1 VEFLARTAVDSLK
14 ALEML
19 CEIAVR
25 LGDNPKSHFSSVLGA
40 KMRITILELIN
51 NSSVVGV
58 QYGTE
63 SVSVNIAT
71 LTGGQSYWDMVHS
84 RPLSSRE
91 DPLAVFLGSEDSI
104 SNILEARVRFPLEPL
119 PFLEISRALAA
130 CRSLLGVTGAKTII
144 EYLEN
149 IPSFTYTLPD
159 GFSGYETI
167 NEEQNNNS
175 IQLTQNVE
183 LFEPRRK
190 PIRGYQDQTLALVK
204 IDPDFCIPAG
214 TYGRIVSN
222 ESGPRVAYLF
232 HEYSGFKYLG
242 KLLETFVPAS
252 DMVDATTGDFADRDS
267 VSGILSL
274 FAHLVHSLAISNVSL
289 DGFVE
294 ALRILEI
301 ASSGLSR
308 NRDIISV
315 VFDIFEEELQT
326 QSVAFG
332 SEVSLDLLNSCVQ
345 LIHALTLVAPG
356 RVWPLLARSS
366 LLDLGR
372 GSGKLASIVGSVEL
386 VSGRYDFLIACTHL
400 YEVLVKDLAVN
411 AVIRRNK
418 GKLTARFAKQERLGT
433 DVPDQILSKVLLS
446 FTRYLVDV
454 IESSCSWKFLDP
466 NDNRQL
472 RRIVTSTFDNIL
484 KYAYGIEDSVSD
496 TSDSTVELAS
506 DSSAPAKFFVSK
518 TTSKKQ
524 EPRAA
529 SLRLMTPFEAAATY
543 IMDSFMSISY
553 GTLRAQPILRAFH
566 DGFRNPDSP
575 SFVNETRLC
584 VDQVLCSLSL
594 SKTLLEVGILLEKP
608 ASQFEGQLFKASPL
622 VARLYAVNESYQV
635 PVVALFEALIV
646 SASINTT
653 DPPSL
658 LGHLGSYTSKNF
670 LHAISGI
677 DKSLSRND
685 NFAFVMR
692 FVSKVLSCRQQWFA
706 KYLLSGKSS
715 KAALETATSSNP
727 LVALDKSPLTT
738 AFEAFEKVEDMPASE
753 AIQILDFISAAQ
765 NFWPWSTYDSD
776 KHSSFIQT
784 ISEYVGTL
792 APIQQSTSL
801 EDSISAAYQTRMVAY
816 IAEILAMHLFHSRQM
831 GIKLSTKDIVPNLD
845 YFIRFA
851 VKVPKVMEYN
861 SSLHG
866 NLKRNFEARYTG
878 CKLLDFRRTT
888 LQTRKFGSEYF
899 YDLALAD
906 KMLSFDQAW
915 GTKHGFKKEV
925 EKANV
930 NLSCVDAQIVSH
942 FRLC

>member
-1 VEFLARTAVDSLK
+1 
-14 ALEML
+14 ML
-19 CEIAVR
+19 CEIASQ
-25 LGDNPKSHFSSVLGA
+25 LGDNPKSHFSNVLGA

-63 SVSVNIAT
+63 SVSVNIAA
-71 LTGGQSYWDMVHS
+71 LNGGQSYWDIVDS
-84 RPLSSRE
+84 RPLSARD
-91 DPLAVFLGSEDSI
+91 DPLAVFLGSEDLV
-104 SNILEARVRFPLEPL
+104 SNIIEARVRFPLEPL

-130 CRSLLGVTGAKTII
+130 CRSVLGVNGARTIV
-144 EYLEN
+144 EFLES
-149 IPSFTYTLPD
+149 IPTFTYTLPD
-159 GFSGYETI
+159 GFSGYETT

-175 IQLTQNVE
+175 IRLTQTVE

-190 PIRGYQDQTLALVK
+190 TNRGYQDQSSALMTM
-204 IDPDFCIPAG
+204 DPDFCIPAG

-222 ESGPRVAYLF
+222 ETGPRVAYLF

-242 KLLETFVPAS
+242 KLLETFIPAS
-252 DMVDATTGDFADRDS
+252 DMLDATTGDFIDRDS
-267 VSGILSL
+267 ASGVLSL
-274 FAHLVHSLAISNVSL
+274 FAHILHALAKSSTTI
-289 DGFVE
+289 DGPTE

-301 ASSGLSR
+301 ASSGLNR

-326 QSVAFG
+326 QSVTFG
-332 SEVSLDLLNSCVQ
+332 SEVLLDLLKSCVEF
-345 LIHALTLVAPG
+345 IHALTLVTPS
-356 RVWPLLARSS
+356 RVWPLLARSN

-386 VSGRYDFLIACTHL
+386 ATGRYEFLLACTHL
-400 YEVLVKDLAVN
+400 YEALVEDLVVN
-411 AVIRRNK
+411 AATRRNR
-418 GKLTARFAKQERLGT
+418 GKLSARFSKQEKRG
-433 DVPDQILSKVLLS
+433 VEIPEQILSKVLLS

-454 IESSCSWKFLDP
+454 VESSCSWKFHDL

-472 RRIVTSTFDNIL
+472 LKTITSTFDKVL
-484 KYAYGIEDSVSD
+484 KYSYGIEDSESD
-496 TSDSTVELAS
+496 TSDLTIEPTS
-506 DSSAPAKFFVSK
+506 DSSAPPKFFVSK
-518 TTSKKQ
+518 TTSKEQ
-524 EPRAA
+524 E
-529 SLRLMTPFEAAATY
+529 SKVTNLRLMASFEAAATY
-543 IMDSFMSISY
+543 ITDSFLSISS
-553 GTLRAQPILRAFH
+553 GTLRVQPILRAFD
-566 DGFRNPDSP
+566 DGFRNPDTKL
-575 SFVNETRLC
+575 FINESRLC
-584 VDQVLCSLSL
+584 VDQVMCTLEF
-594 SKTLLEVGILLEKP
+594 SKTLLQVGSLLEKP
-608 ASQFEGQLFKASPL
+608 PSQLESRLFKASPL
-622 VARLYAVNESYQV
+622 IARLYAVNESYRV

-692 FVSKVLSCRQQWFA
+692 FMSKVLSCRQQWFA

-715 KAALETATSSNP
+715 KNAQETAGANP
-727 LVALDKSPLTT
+727 LMVLDKPPLTT
-738 AFEAFEKVEDMPASE
+738 AFEAFTKVEDMPASE
-753 AIQILDFISAAQ
+753 AIHLLDFISSAQ
-765 NFWPWSTYDSD
+765 NFWPWSTYESD
-776 KHSSFIQT
+776 KHDGFIKT

-792 APIQQSTSL
+792 APIQQSSSL

-831 GIKLSTKDIVPNLD
+831 GKKSLAKDLIPNLD

-851 VKVPKVMEYN
+851 VKAPKVMEYN

-888 LQTRKFGSEYF
+888 LQTRDFGKEYF
-899 YDLALAD
+899 YDLGLAD

-930 NLSCVDAQIVSH
+930 NLSCVDAQIASH
-942 FRLC
+942 PCLC

>member
-1 VEFLARTAVDSLK
+1 
-14 ALEML
+14 ML

-25 LGDNPKSHFSSVLGA
+25 LGDNPKSHFSSLMGA
-40 KMRITILELIN
+40 KMRIIILELIN

-63 SVSVNIAT
+63 SVSVNLAT
-71 LTGGQSYWDMVHS
+71 LTGGQSYWDIVES
-84 RPLSSRE
+84 RPLSTRD
-91 DPLAVFLGSEDSI
+91 DPLAVFLGSDDLI
-104 SNILEARVRFPLEPL
+104 SNIIEARVRFPLEPL

-130 CRSLLGVTGAKTII
+130 CRSILGLTGAKTIV
-144 EYLEN
+144 EYLES

-159 GFSGYETI
+159 GFSGYETT

-175 IQLTQNVE
+175 IRLTQTVE

-190 PIRGYQDQTLALVK
+190 PVRGYQDQTSALMK
-204 IDPDFCIPAG
+204 MDPDFCIPAG

-222 ESGPRVAYLF
+222 ETGPRIAYLF

-252 DMVDATTGDFADRDS
+252 DLVDATTGEYVDRDS
-267 VSGILSL
+267 ASGILSL
-274 FAHLVHSLAISNVSL
+274 FAHILHSLANSSATL
-289 DGFVE
+289 EGSTE

-301 ASSGLSR
+301 ASSGLNR

-332 SEVSLDLLNSCVQ
+332 SEVPLELLNSCVQ
-345 LIHALTLVAPG
+345 FIHALILITPW

-386 VSGRYDFLIACTHL
+386 VSGRYELLLACTHL
-400 YEVLVKDLAVN
+400 YEVLVEDLVVN
-411 AVIRRNK
+411 VVTRRNR
-418 GKLTARFAKQERLGT
+418 GKLSARFVKQEKPGT
-433 DVPDQILSKVLLS
+433 EVPEHILSKVLLS

-454 IESSCSWKFLDP
+454 IESSCSWKFIDP

-472 RRIVTSTFDNIL
+472 RKSITSAFDKVL
-484 KYAYGIEDSVSD
+484 KYAYSIEDSC
-496 TSDSTVELAS
+496 VESETQESSS
-506 DSSAPAKFFVSK
+506 DSSIPPRFFVSK
-518 TTSKKQ
+518 TTTKMPESKVGNV
-524 EPRAA
+524 
-529 SLRLMTPFEAAATY
+529 RLMASFEAAATY
-543 IMDSFMSISY
+543 IMDSFLTTSS

-566 DGFRNPDSP
+566 DGFRNPDTTSL
-575 SFVNETRLC
+575 VNENRLC
-584 VDQVLCSLSL
+584 VDQVICSLSFF
-594 SKTLLEVGILLEKP
+594 KTLLQVGSLLERP
-608 ASQFEGQLFKASPL
+608 PSQLEAQLFKASPL
-622 VARLYAVNESYQV
+622 VARLYAVNESYRV

-670 LHAISGI
+670 LHAIIGI

-685 NFAFVMR
+685 NFASVMR
-692 FVSKVLSCRQQWFA
+692 FISKVLSCRQQWFA
-706 KYLLSGKSS
+706 KYLLSGNSS
-715 KAALETATSSNP
+715 NNALESAAGSNP
-727 LVALDKSPLTT
+727 LMALDKSPLTT
-738 AFEAFEKVEDMPASE
+738 AFEAFTKIEDMPASE
-753 AIQILDFISAAQ
+753 AIHLLDFISSAQ
-765 NFWPWSTYDSD
+765 NFWPWSTYDSN
-776 KHSSFIQT
+776 KHASFIKT

-792 APIQQSTSL
+792 APIQQSSSL

-831 GIKLSTKDIVPNLD
+831 GNKSLVKNLIPNLD

-851 VKVPKVMEYN
+851 VKAPKVMEYN

-866 NLKRNFEARYTG
+866 NLKRNFEARYTA

-888 LQTRKFGSEYF
+888 LQTRNFGKEYF
-899 YDLALAD
+899 YDLGLAD

-915 GTKHGFKKEV
+915 GAKHGFKKEV

-930 NLSCVDAQIVSH
+930 NLSCVDAQIVS
-942 FRLC
+942 RLCLL